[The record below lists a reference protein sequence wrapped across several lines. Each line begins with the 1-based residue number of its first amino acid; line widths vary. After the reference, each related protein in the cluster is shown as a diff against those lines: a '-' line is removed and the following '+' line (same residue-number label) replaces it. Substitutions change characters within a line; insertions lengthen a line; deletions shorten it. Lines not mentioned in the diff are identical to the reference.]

1 MTTDNFYLQQSES
14 SKVSAEFAA
23 MFSDKPDEIVRKVC
37 GLIYHPWE
45 TSPENFDD
53 NNYPIYRSVAEIETT
68 IAEFKKLVSTL
79 RNKDIHYPIP
89 GDCSAFSALTTSIL
103 REKGIPAR
111 SRKGFTIYFA
121 HDFYSHHWV
130 TEFKNS
136 EGKWQ
141 LADSNM
147 NKPLIKTGEFIDA
160 ATAWKMVR
168 DSGSDP
174 SLFGL
179 NFGEDK
185 IYSGLSHLVSALISD
200 MYGLLKDELKVH
212 LNDDICPDLLN
223 DSRKDSYSPDELQQ
237 LDRLADAILAE
248 DLETLKQTY
257 EYMEKTHKL
266 SVPSKAQNVFIKPM
280 ENSHDDR

>member
-23 MFSDKPDEIVRKVC
+23 MFSDKPDEIVKKVRS
-37 GLIYHPWE
+37 LIYHRWE
-45 TSPENFDD
+45 TYPENFDD
-53 NNYPIYRSVAEIETT
+53 NSYPIYRSVAEIENA
-68 IAEFKKLVSTL
+68 IMEFKKLVSNL
-79 RNKDIHYPIP
+79 KNKDIHYPIP

-111 SRKGFTIYFA
+111 SRMGFTIYFA
-121 HDFYSHHWV
+121 RNFYSRHWI

-141 LADSNM
+141 IADSNM

-168 DSGSDP
+168 NFGLDP
-174 SLFGL
+174 SLFGIKID
-179 NFGEDK
+179 EDN
-185 IYSGLSHLVSALISD
+185 IFSGLWQLGGCLICD
-200 MYGLLKDELKVH
+200 MYGLMKNELKSH
-212 LNDDICPDLLN
+212 CNDEICDLV
-223 DSRKDSYSPDELQQ
+223 KGGTEYSPDELQQ

-280 ENSHDDR
+280 ENSRDNR